1 VADSLAP
8 DAVKPLLH
16 GGFGRVYRYAELC
29 PSTQRM
35 LADDDAGGALGI
47 GVNANQTAPQLP
59 ADADT
64 TPTSLLLETGA
75 PVDRARLLSAILLR
89 LERAYEAWV
98 ATGSAGS
105 G

>member
-1 VADSLAP
+1 V
-8 DAVKPLLH
+8 V
-16 GGFGRVYRYAELC
+16 F
-29 PSTQRM
+29 
-35 LADDDAGGALGI
+35 GI

-59 ADADT
+59 ADTDT
-64 TPTSLLLETGA
+64 TPTSMLLETGA
-75 PVDRARLLSAILLR
+75 AVDRARLLSAILLR